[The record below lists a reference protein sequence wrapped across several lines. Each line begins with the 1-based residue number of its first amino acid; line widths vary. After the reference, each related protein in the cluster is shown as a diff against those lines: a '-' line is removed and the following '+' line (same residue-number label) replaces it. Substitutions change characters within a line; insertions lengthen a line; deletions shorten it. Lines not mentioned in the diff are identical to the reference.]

1 MTAAGIVFLCL
12 LVLLLA
18 FIAVTYRRAQKNGG
32 HGKEDSDRQGL
43 DQEWYDEEG
52 YDRDGYNREGFD
64 RDGYDKDGYS
74 VTGYNVQG
82 YDRAGYDCDGFDARG
97 FDREGYGRD
106 GFDKTG
112 YDREG
117 YSRQGF
123 DRNGYNRDGF
133 DKYGYDKEGFDREGY
148 NREGYNRE
156 GYNQSGFDREGFD
169 RDGRNVY
176 GMSRE
181 KVSEFDQ
188 KGDTL
193 SRLTA
198 MGFPNCRATWFKT
211 YRFERIEDYCQH
223 VYAAMEF
230 VLDGQEESA
239 LTQGAAPL
247 YSWVLCVLELS
258 AKAVPPVI
266 CELKETV
273 SARIARFYL
282 MTDNCHKAKTC
293 ADEYLASTEAMS
305 KRLQKKLKAGTAPQ
319 EVFLQELESMIKKSR
334 LQISERLAARL
345 YEYLMLL
352 LSPED
357 LLS

>member
-18 FIAVTYRRAQKNGG
+18 FIAVTYRRAQKSDG

-117 YSRQGF
+117 Y
-123 DRNGYNRDGF
+123 
-133 DKYGYDKEGFDREGY
+133 

-156 GYNQSGFDREGFD
+156 GYNQSGYDREGFD

-258 AKAVPPVI
+258 AKAAPPVI

-305 KRLQKKLKAGTAPQ
+305 KRLQKKLKAGAAPQ